1 MTGSRVFLG
10 QEENK
15 KKMIKELINLATHLD
30 NKGFRKEADYLDVV
44 IRKMAEESVST
55 DPVDFCKLPPG
66 PWPMSTN
73 GTIKYIDKANETQR
87 EDLRGMKMTRAM
99 NPNIGVKN
107 TPPHGVTGEEHCGEK
122 FSNEY
127 MLWASEKKRIRD
139 EAEEG

>member
-1 MTGSRVFLG
+1 
-10 QEENK
+10 
-15 KKMIKELINLATHLD
+15 MINELIKLATHLD

-87 EDLRGMKMTRAM
+87 EDLRGMNMIRAM
-99 NPNIGVKN
+99 NPNIGVTN
-107 TPPHGVTGEEHCGEK
+107 APPDGVSAEEYCSGK
-122 FSNEY
+122 LSDEY
-127 MLWASEKKRIRD
+127 MMYEHGGSSD
-139 EAEEG
+139 